1 MTDPFTG
8 RGGYLRRMKAIL
20 PFGLAVIMASCG
32 GQRDGAGQEAADS
45 TAVANTVAPAV
56 LDLAPFDTP
65 LMIELGDLATLGV
78 DSPTVKWNEEFG
90 HLEVNAGDHFGML
103 ITEEPAD
110 LPRLKA
116 DLDRDMLRKH
126 TVLEEGP
133 EKLVY
138 RSEFP
143 DDAGTYI
150 HFYRTVRVGDR
161 EFVVTDVEERRFNEA
176 DVARMVGSIKVREA
190 V

>member
-1 MTDPFTG
+1 
-8 RGGYLRRMKAIL
+8 
-20 PFGLAVIMASCG
+20 MACG
-32 GQRDGAGQEAADS
+32 SNDHTPEGEVVDS
-45 TAVANTVAPAV
+45 TGTAAVPPAV
-56 LDLAPFDTP
+56 LDLAPYDTP
-65 LMIELGDLATLGV
+65 LLVELGDLATLGV

-90 HLEVNAGDHFGML
+90 HLEVNAGDRFGLL

-110 LPRLKA
+110 MKRVKA

-126 TVLEEGP
+126 TVMEESP

-150 HFYRTVRVGDR
+150 HFYRTVQVGDR
-161 EFVVTDVEERRFNEA
+161 TFVVTDTEQRRFNEA
-176 DVARMVGSIKVREA
+176 DVQRMVGSIKAKAA